1 VAGIQEVEP
10 PLADES
16 LTESSAQDSD
26 IHVGW
31 GITGLVSAALL
42 RHQRKRKK
50 RQKRRR
56 RRTDTVFATDALPE
70 LWDGSSGG

>member
-16 LTESSAQDSD
+16 LAESSAQDSD

-50 RQKRRR
+50 RQKRR
-56 RRTDTVFATDALPE
+56 
-70 LWDGSSGG
+70 